1 MRIMR
6 GVRGIV
12 VVVTL
17 GWAGALGSCGGRG
30 MVVRDP
36 ARWGGWYQSDT
47 LGGSTRPR
55 VLRLQVHFDS
65 TADVS
70 VEFVGAGTTHHPGYW
85 TPRGDELTMQPTRG
99 DGTPNELPFRWR
111 FEKGRLIPLAW
122 DRNIY
127 GGTGVTLTKLVPP
140 AQPADSTAGARR

>member
-1 MRIMR
+1 MR
-6 GVRGIV
+6 GVRGFVAGIS
-12 VVVTL
+12 L
-17 GWAGALGSCGGRG
+17 GCVAALGACGGQG
-30 MVVRDP
+30 PTVRDP

-47 LGGSTRPR
+47 LGGGPRPR
-55 VLRLQVHFDS
+55 VMRLQVRYDT

-85 TPRGDELTMQPTRG
+85 TPRGDELTVQPTRG

-111 FEKGRLIPLAW
+111 REGDRLIPLAW

-127 GGTGVTLTKLVPP
+127 GEQAVPLTKLVPP
-140 AQPADSTAGARR
+140 APPADSSGGARR